1 LTWTV
6 RCFKLS
12 YGRGIQARSKKEYAM
27 TGQFVVTR
35 GGRDSFCTE
44 EELRGLAAKGQLA
57 PGDLV
62 YHPVLGRWLYARE
75 VEEVRE
81 QVEASLVLGR
91 PVETPVSVMS
101 NNEAV
106 AGFVFSILAWL
117 PLLNF
122 VFCLLGIYFSH
133 RGIRRAAS
141 LEHAG
146 YGLAVAGLVLSIIA
160 LLPATACATMLL
172 VAAAS

>member
-1 LTWTV
+1 
-6 RCFKLS
+6 
-12 YGRGIQARSKKEYAM
+12 M

-44 EELRGLAAKGQLA
+44 EELRRMAAKGQLA

-62 YHPVLGRWLYARE
+62 YHPVLGRWLYAKE

-81 QVEASLVLGR
+81 QVQAALYLGR
-91 PVETPVSVMS
+91 PNAEPVTTMA

-106 AGFVFSILAWL
+106 AGFVFGILGFL

-122 VFCLLGIYFSH
+122 VFCLLGIYFSS
-133 RGIRRAAS
+133 RGIRRAAA
-141 LEHAG
+141 LNHAG
-146 YGLAVAGLVLSIIA
+146 YGLAVAGMVLSIMA
-160 LLPATACATMLL
+160 LVPATACATILF
-172 VAAAS
+172 AGAFG